1 MKQGFIITALVAA
14 LGWTPVQSAIISHE
28 VNINQAATPWSV
40 SELVLPQFD
49 PLIGTLTSVEL
60 RYTGWIFGELGV
72 ENLEFKFDLVFGTL
86 SGGFTVM
93 QGETLL
99 MELDVYREGQI
110 LLDSFDGDID
120 FAGTSGYT
128 FNDLSTSGVQSV
140 FYVQD
145 GPGIDA
151 FIGTGTMSFNS
162 TAEDTSFVTAG
173 AGNPAFFS
181 SVQAQGK
188 LEVFYNYH
196 ETVIP
201 EPSNLVLLGGMLGIL
216 FHRTLRR
223 YRRSRNAQLHLVEE
237 DGAS

>member
-1 MKQGFIITALVAA
+1 MKKHTALLSMMVA
-14 LGWTPVQSAIISHE
+14 GWYTTAPAAIISHE
-28 VNINQAATPWSV
+28 VNINQAATPWSIE
-40 SELVLPQFD
+40 SLVLPQFD
-49 PLIGTLTSVEL
+49 PLIGTLTGVEL

-86 SGGFTVM
+86 GGGFTLLRDDVVLM
-93 QGETLL
+93 Q
-99 MELDVYREGQI
+99 LDIYREGQV
-110 LLDSFDGDID
+110 LLDSFDGEID

-128 FNDLSTSGVQSV
+128 FNSLATSGVQSV
-140 FYVQD
+140 FYVQN

-151 FIGTGTMSFNS
+151 FIGSGTMSFS
-162 TAEDTSFVTAG
+162 SSAEDTSFATAG

-188 LEVFYNYH
+188 LEVFYSFH

-201 EPSNLVLLGGMLGIL
+201 EPSNLVLLGGVLGIL

-223 YRRSRNAQLHLVEE
+223 FRRSRIAQLHLAETE
-237 DGAS
+237 HSS

>member
-1 MKQGFIITALVAA
+1 MKNHIVIASIIAT
-14 LGWTPVQSAIISHE
+14 GWFTSAPAAIISHE

-49 PLIGTLTSVEL
+49 PLIGTLTGVEL

-86 SGGFTVM
+86 AGGFAVL

-99 MELDVYREGQI
+99 MELDVYREGQV

-128 FNDLSTSGVQSV
+128 FSDLSTSGVQSV

-151 FIGTGTMSFNS
+151 FIGTGTMSFSS

-188 LEVFYNYH
+188 LEVFYSYH

-201 EPSNLVLLGGMLGIL
+201 EPSNLVLLGGVLGIL

-223 YRRSRNAQLHLVEE
+223 FRRARNAHLHIGEE
-237 DGAS
+237 PVS